1 MPKPKPNH
9 ARENRIDEEIV
20 VDAYTSDE
28 RALSWY
34 YYLEEKL
41 EFPFRARCV
50 AARTMSPLK
59 VDEQVDV
66 LAMAKEDDCMGE
78 MLVLISFAGRR
89 LGVPLAQ
96 IEVVK
101 AKAGT
106 REAVEDWCY
115 WKSMGYES

>member
-78 MLVLISFAGRR
+78 MLVLISFDATLWKLRPPLRPLRPIESSRPDAGVR
-89 LGVPLAQ
+89 
-96 IEVVK
+96 
-101 AKAGT
+101 
-106 REAVEDWCY
+106 
-115 WKSMGYES
+115 

>member
-1 MPKPKPNH
+1 MPKPKPNRT
-9 ARENRIDEEIV
+9 REHRINEEIV
-20 VDAYTSDE
+20 VDAYTPDE

-34 YYLEEKL
+34 YYLEDKL

-59 VDEQVDV
+59 TGEQVNV
-66 LAMAKEDDCMGE
+66 LAMPKEDDCMNE
-78 MLVLISFAGRR
+78 MLVMISFAGRR

-96 IEVVK
+96 LEVVK
-101 AKAGT
+101 AKGGT

-115 WKSMGYES
+115 WKSRGYEF